1 MTVPVRISTFVLA
14 ALTVLL
20 GACGDKPAAP
30 AAKPEAGGGA
40 ATAAAPQAKAVSDPL
55 SVIADVETQ
64 KWVRTAVLEAK
75 EFRETLRVPAAASVD
90 ETRVAR
96 IGSSVTGRVTEL
108 KGVVGQ
114 NVQKGETLAVL
125 NSTELSNAQLGFLK
139 AFSSKML
146 AERAAQ
152 RAKQLFEADVIGAA
166 ELQRRETELSQ
177 AEAELS
183 AAHDQLVVL
192 GMSEKGIARLEQAR
206 TVNSQSVIVSS
217 ISGTIIERNVAT
229 GQVVQPADA
238 VFTVADLSRLWIQ
251 AEVPEK
257 QSELVKV
264 GDVVHVQIPALGNKD
279 IEGRIVFVSSTVN
292 PETRTVTART
302 EVANP
307 DRAIRPAMLAT
318 MLIQDR
324 PQQRALLPVEAVI
337 REGNRDYVF
346 MSKGDNQYRLAPV
359 FLGPESNGVR
369 PIVEGLKPGDTV
381 VTEGAFHLN
390 NERKL
395 NLQ

>member
-1 MTVPVRISTFVLA
+1 MNRRTTLSNVLLA
-14 ALTVLL
+14 TVLVAL
-20 GACGDKPAAP
+20 GACGDKSQP
-30 AAKPEAGGGA
+30 AKPAPSSGSSP
-40 ATAAAPQAKAVSDPL
+40 APQAKAVNDPL
-55 SVIADVETQ
+55 SVMADVETQ
-64 KWVRTAVLEAK
+64 KWVKTAVLATS
-75 EFRETLRVPAAASVD
+75 EFREVLRVPAAASVD

-114 NVQKGETLAVL
+114 NVTRGDTLAVL

-139 AFSSKML
+139 AFSAKML

-177 AEAELS
+177 AEAEMS

-192 GMSEKGIARLEQAR
+192 GMSEKAIAKLEQAR

-217 ISGTIIERNVAT
+217 IAGTIIERNVSP

-251 AEVPEK
+251 AEIPEK

-264 GDVVHVQIPALGNKD
+264 GDVVNVQIPALGNKD

-324 PQQRALLPVEAVI
+324 PQQRALLPVNAVI

-346 MSKGDNQYRLAPV
+346 ASKGDNKYTLTAV
-359 FLGPESNGVR
+359 FLGPETNGMR
-369 PIVEGLKPGDTV
+369 PILEGPPTGTTV

>member
-1 MTVPVRISTFVLA
+1 MMVSVRLSTFVLA
-14 ALTVLL
+14 LLTTVLA
-20 GACGDKPAAP
+20 ACGEKAP
-30 AAKPEAGGGA
+30 APGTKAETGSA
-40 ATAAAPQAKAVSDPL
+40 ASPSSPPQAKPVSDPL

-64 KWVRTAVLEAK
+64 KWVKTTVLQSS

-139 AFSSKML
+139 AYSSKML

-152 RAKQLFEADVIGAA
+152 RATQLFEADVIGAA

-217 ISGTIIERNVAT
+217 ISGTIIERNVAQ

-307 DRAIRPAMLAT
+307 ERAIRPAMLAT

-346 MSKGDNQYRLAPV
+346 ASKGDNQYRLTPV
-359 FLGPESNGVR
+359 FLGPESDGVR
-369 PIVEGLKPGDTV
+369 PIVEGVKPGDTI

>member
-1 MTVPVRISTFVLA
+1 MIYRILALFVLVGTTFA
-14 ALTVLL
+14 QTAT
-20 GACGDKPAAP
+20 PP
-30 AAKPEAGGGA
+30 TA
-40 ATAAAPQAKAVSDPL
+40 AT
-55 SVIADVETQ
+55 VEVWAEG
-64 KWVRTAVLEAK
+64 KMPGNGA
-75 EFRETLRVPAAASVD
+75 
-90 ETRVAR
+90 
-96 IGSSVTGRVTEL
+96 
-108 KGVVGQ
+108 
-114 NVQKGETLAVL
+114 
-125 NSTELSNAQLGFLK
+125 NA
-139 AFSSKML
+139 
-146 AERAAQ
+146 
-152 RAKQLFEADVIGAA
+152 
-166 ELQRRETELSQ
+166 T
-177 AEAELS
+177 
-183 AAHDQLVVL
+183 
-192 GMSEKGIARLEQAR
+192 
-206 TVNSQSVIVSS
+206 
-217 ISGTIIERNVAT
+217 
-229 GQVVQPADA
+229 
-238 VFTVADLSRLWIQ
+238 Q
-251 AEVPEK
+251 AEVPGK

>member
-1 MTVPVRISTFVLA
+1 MNRRTTLSNVLLA
-14 ALTVLL
+14 TLLVAL
-20 GACGDKPAAP
+20 GACGDKSQPAKPAASSGSSP
-30 AAKPEAGGGA
+30 
-40 ATAAAPQAKAVSDPL
+40 APQAKAVNDPL

-64 KWVRTAVLEAK
+64 KWVKTAVLATS
-75 EFRETLRVPAAASVD
+75 EFREVLRVPAAASVD

-114 NVQKGETLAVL
+114 NVTRGETLAVL

-139 AFSSKML
+139 AFSAKML

-177 AEAELS
+177 AEAEMS

-192 GMSEKGIARLEQAR
+192 GMSEKAIAKLEQAR

-217 ISGTIIERNVAT
+217 IAGTIIERNVSP

-251 AEVPEK
+251 AEIPEK

-324 PQQRALLPVEAVI
+324 PQQRALLPVNAVI

-346 MSKGDNQYRLAPV
+346 ASKGDNKYTLTAV
-359 FLGPESNGVR
+359 FLGPETNGMR
-369 PIVEGLKPGDTV
+369 PILEGPPAGTTV